1 MKNIF
6 ENTFLQCSVFHM
18 YYWQETIYKKK
29 DYFLEG
35 RRKEIESDIT
45 ITILCFLPE
54 KMATG
59 LYDFIRKLQ

>member
-6 ENTFLQCSVFHM
+6 ENTFLQCSVLHM
-18 YYWQETIYKKK
+18 YYWQETI
-29 DYFLEG
+29 
-35 RRKEIESDIT
+35 RKEIESDIT